1 MKTEHNSLQIAFITC
16 LVVTIFF
23 GFLSIY
29 KFYSFNLEQ
38 SIILVISAFFL
49 SFGYIFSIATIKAA
63 RTLVDEI
70 EQTIK
75 NETI

>member
-29 KFYSFNLEQ
+29 KFYYFNLEQ
-38 SIILVISAFFL
+38 SIILIISAFFIIWIH
-49 SFGYIFSIATIKAA
+49 FFSSY
-63 RTLVDEI
+63 
-70 EQTIK
+70 
-75 NETI
+75 N